1 MKNFVT
7 FTLAAG
13 VALTSASV
21 VQAAGPARTDVK
33 ADRATTVAPSSV
45 GSSSAVTFDRLSFN
59 RELTRIADM
68 LQPAIGLDSLVEESV
83 SVGKKSGTVW
93 SF

>member
-13 VALTSASV
+13 VALTSASL
-21 VQAAGPARTDVK
+21 VQAAGPSRTTVK
-33 ADRATTVAPSSV
+33 ADRATTVVPSSI
-45 GSSSAVTFDRLSFN
+45 GSNAATFDRASFN
-59 RELTRIADM
+59 RELTRLSDL
-68 LQPAIGLDSLVEESV
+68 LQPTIGLDSLLEDGVA
-83 SVGKKSGTVW
+83 VGKKSGTVW